1 MYSFLLATHNIVRWF
16 VLIFGLLA
24 VIMAFVGWL
33 GKKEWKGLDNKLGL
47 GFTVSLDIQ
56 VLLGFLLYFISPL
69 TKVAFSDIGA
79 AMGNS
84 ELRFFLVEHFLMM
97 LIALVI
103 AHIGRSR
110 AKKADTD
117 VGKHKRAAIFYTI
130 AMLIILA
137 AIPWQYSG
145 LLPVF

>member
-1 MYSFLLATHNIVRWF
+1 MYSFILATHNILRWF
-16 VLIFGLLA
+16 VLIFGILA
-24 VIMAFVGWL
+24 IIRGFVGWS
-33 GKKEWKGLDNKLGL
+33 GKKEWTGLDNKLGL
-47 GFTVSLDIQ
+47 GFTISLDIQ
-56 VLLGFLLYFISPL
+56 VLLGCLLYFLFSRV

-79 AMGNS
+79 AMGTS

-97 LIALVI
+97 IIALVV

-117 VGKHKRAAIFYTI
+117 VSKHKNAAIFYTI
-130 AMLIILA
+130 AMLLILA

-145 LLPVF
+145 LLPF